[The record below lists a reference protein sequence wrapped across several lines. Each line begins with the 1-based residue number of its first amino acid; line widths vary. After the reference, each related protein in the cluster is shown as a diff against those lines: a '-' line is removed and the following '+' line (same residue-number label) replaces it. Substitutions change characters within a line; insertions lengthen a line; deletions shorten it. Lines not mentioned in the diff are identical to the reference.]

1 MTALLSGSEH
11 IRPFTSQFAGSI
23 TADGQTAR
31 VVAIALTTSGK
42 LALLNLVANDTTLSA
57 ITATLLRGQVLPFSV
72 AEGMDW
78 DAPTLLGRAEG
89 VSYRLIKAPVPNTRE
104 RNYLLLPH
112 TADIGEGI
120 VRPDEIAPPASA
132 DGPTAGRT
140 ARPPRYVFAN
150 HDEPAPN
157 ARSFLGHLRTLRVVF
172 LPHWADTLWSEGLA
186 AELITPLPALGVRA
200 WQIASDQTRW
210 QQLVSDAVCARRL
223 TRRMFA
229 MAA

>member
-31 VVAIALTTSGK
+31 VAAIVLTTAGK

-57 ITATLLRGQVLPFSV
+57 ITATLFQGQALPFAV
-72 AEGMDW
+72 AEGMAW

-89 VSYRLIKAPVPNTRE
+89 VSYRLIKAPIPNTRE

-120 VRPDEIAPPASA
+120 VRPDKIAPPASV

-140 ARPPRYVFAN
+140 ARSDVLRTTSRLAAQATTPAA
-150 HDEPAPN
+150 PAP
-157 ARSFLGHLRTLRVVF
+157 ASATTTKSSRACSSTRTSR
-172 LPHWADTLWSEGLA
+172 
-186 AELITPLPALGVRA
+186 
-200 WQIASDQTRW
+200 RW
-210 QQLVSDAVCARRL
+210 
-223 TRRMFA
+223 
-229 MAA
+229 